1 MAHFIAFLLAVLGGV
16 ASFYELTEFNKTSS
30 EGKVPPIAAGVGG
43 FLVSLLIAFIA
54 PGLVLGVLIGLV
66 CLHEVQIYER
76 QAKERLL
83 GQQTMVWAG
92 AAGFLAFIGGALV
105 PFVTWLV
112 VCAFAAFAGAF
123 FLLFQE
129 KERLAQEN
137 RIWTS
142 ENQRLLLERG
152 ARGLS
157 EASSAASAPP
167 ATAPIASALGTTV
180 PAPAPAPAPAAPR
193 PGAVRKPAGW
203 GATAQPGSGGTFGQP
218 LRPDGNLLPRRP
230 R

>member
-1 MAHFIAFLLAVLGGV
+1 
-16 ASFYELTEFNKTSS
+16 
-30 EGKVPPIAAGVGG
+30 
-43 FLVSLLIAFIA
+43 
-54 PGLVLGVLIGLV
+54 
-66 CLHEVQIYER
+66 VQIYEG

-92 AAGFLAFIGGALV
+92 VAGFLAFVGGALV

-112 VCAFAAFAGAF
+112 VCVFAAFAGAF
-123 FLLFQE
+123 FLLYQE
-129 KERLAQEN
+129 KQRLEQEN

-157 EASSAASAPP
+157 EASPASSAPP
-167 ATAPIASALGTTV
+167 ATAPIASALGTTAT
-180 PAPAPAPAPAAPR
+180 APAPAPAPAAPR
-193 PGAVRKPAGW
+193 PGAVRKPATW
-203 GATAQPGSGGTFGQP
+203 GARPGSGGTFGQP
-218 LRPDGNLLPRRP
+218 SRPDGNLLPRRS